1 MSNMAGLDPNLV
13 WVPPDNQL
21 QPIQPPS
28 PIPTPTVAD
37 ISPPQPQPAPAPAP
51 QQQGGFSFFD
61 GFMEAVAFGYNFFLN
76 PVGAINNVGR
86 IVTQDSQ
93 TEVLTPSPT
102 PISMAL
108 DAEGPIFR
116 AANTAVAGTILLA
129 NTGGNGIR
137 PGEDG
142 FSIGDL
148 GDVYRR
154 SWEYEITPGQAIA
167 TNYAGYLEWITKAVY
182 PEGSNALDNWI
193 EAENA
198 KALADPNNTR
208 GLNHWLSGLHSEFDV
223 DDMTQRDSAFGQG
236 LGRWITG
243 ASDAAIYWFVG
254 VDVLAA
260 KAATGIYRSATTK
273 FLATYGNAGRR
284 GVQSLDQTKAN
295 IIAHQAG
302 ARKTTEGEIVD
313 ELVGLTKEEAAFH
326 DLAKFSDNSMAVSNA
341 IGAVKTREEAKQ
353 LFLALLGDRDALASL
368 SRLRTEAA
376 DAFHMA
382 REQRDTLASGLEGM
396 PGGTFSGWGWHTDDA
411 VAHFDKL
418 ADESLEEAERLK
430 DLTSFL
436 GRDGEQLAGIGRP
449 TKIGGSVGRKQSKV
463 VKGVR
468 VQKRAGAD
476 AGYGKYSA
484 QRQAEKARNRLARF
498 NGSAYQHSV
507 FNMFGRQIRVVG
519 LRSAVDRLGTH
530 RQSGT
535 VNFADPNEFM
545 EEIKSVLSTT
555 PFLRRLA
562 KRFARGDETALVTR
576 EMPDGTVITETIDE
590 FRDRILGEAIAV
602 SRKGTREKGQF
613 LMNLERDMVL
623 SMAYS
628 YRMSPADMLEVAAKY
643 STARARVREH
653 IAEHSWL
660 KDGTDLVVLQQ
671 EVLTRLR
678 NGFNL
683 MDFNYIE
690 NVLRLSTRGSDPA
703 GKASRGT
710 RALVEAFDSLWRPLV
725 LLRLGYTQRNVAE
738 GWLRIA
744 AATGEFPTSGAAAQ
758 SAKMFTLNAGDR
770 LAGGGINLK
779 RAILNRRGRRKAKRE
794 IRRNRALMQDDINKR
809 KAVQAELKEVDR
821 QIEMRRK
828 LAKHTAQERVL
839 DERTAAMTRNEGPVY
854 NQISDEVT
862 EAQLRLIEDADTLIY
877 AEGEVFSLHARALP
891 TPNAK
896 TGEGVADA
904 EALTRSAMGPD
915 AEDLA
920 DQVDLYDWMT
930 PSAKR
935 QWDELQASQYD
946 PETGTYLSLDAKAQA
961 DKLMLGAYARRVRQ
975 LMKDDYRIGL
985 IDDEGRFKRLR
996 TGTIEKLG
1004 LDDFMSG
1011 KVVAVPR
1018 SVNPQYAKVDVYGGM
1033 LDLRTGSDSGTKLD
1047 LERIRGV
1054 VTEAEDDAGQLRE
1067 ITIDQSLS
1075 AAQRAGKST
1084 QAGIKFDETFRRL
1097 EDQFERTFGV
1107 NPKDV
1112 FPDRPNVPVNE
1123 WLVKDVGRLI
1133 DTILADPQLLRAVAV
1148 SSWIR
1153 RNQATLPPGFLE
1165 WATKNKL
1172 IITNKTI
1179 RGLVNKKK
1187 RLSKSIRNAEQI
1199 RNDLYDFISDT
1210 NNYPSELLH
1219 AGRLIV
1225 NNVLTDVWITPHT
1238 MDYLYGPG
1246 LYSIFDAKDTTR
1258 GYLTAHIA
1266 PGGSDISRAG
1276 MAEGRDPVV
1285 YIMPDTT
1292 DRAWVDLDEFITD
1305 VDGNMSPQLEDIID
1319 ALDIPEL
1326 AIGNGTLG
1334 GLVRAMFDDGSLEVI
1349 AGENVNTTIGNV
1361 WRFVVLDNIRTGQID
1376 NLASED
1382 AMYKVID
1389 VIREYGYDGLRHT
1402 SGGEGQPVFIWW
1414 SKDVEMQRLD
1424 DISDAALEYIGVERQ
1439 LKNLESDLGHINTKL
1454 RPGEVAYPYSDASM
1468 TAVAGRQGEQI
1479 FQANAKLEQIITRY
1493 ARERG
1498 YGGVYIDDPG
1508 TVEGY
1513 RALFTPDV
1521 SSINAGYLDSL
1532 IPGQVAQAGRG
1543 KASIADLSRTRGKQV
1558 PERRLA
1564 EGEPDSYDYPDS
1576 GSYLRALREWR
1587 ESGGVTEADSIP
1599 NRARPDTSTNFLLQ
1613 GLRDFDPDLYK
1624 AVTGPGSLSKTNKAK
1639 LAIWMQQGGYT
1650 HVLLPGRGKGA
1661 EPVLVSA
1668 SELVA
1673 DRKTGLAYLRYG
1685 AKDEVDET
1693 FTSILSKDPEYA
1705 QLLNQRDD
1713 VTRRLTTVSRSI
1725 GERQALLRD
1734 LAETVD
1740 RTRRSRFKKRRVGDS
1755 GDPEKDRV
1763 TFAGPRGE
1771 AVLET
1776 GSFRDPNEPL
1786 SGVTQSLWS
1795 SGSTTDYMIAGRIQ
1809 NGHAQLQAT
1818 GAYRTYSPADE
1829 KYWDAMEILVNQTIR
1844 EEPIMRRIAARPR
1857 ATSQQMIDQQND
1869 EIIQELMEDPAFLQ
1883 AADYGTYNIDNLPH
1897 EIDEIRETLYRWI
1910 PDQEVLNQ
1918 AVRDRVD
1925 ADYLTSK
1932 LAWRDDLVAIQ
1943 EKELVDV
1950 RNPVRR
1956 FFNRAMNV
1964 LGTMPEDALIKAPF
1978 YRKRWNEEMQRQV
1991 NGFEESGVTSF
2002 TPAQID
2008 AMRRQAHAYALRTTR
2023 ETTYTITRLST
2034 PAAAMAFIIP
2044 FFPAWENAVRFWS
2057 KQFVTNPS
2065 TLARYIQLWNA
2076 PNALGMVVDED
2087 GNPVEGRRG
2096 FGGLADALIS
2106 PGETYLIIP
2115 VPEWSK
2121 ATLDKLPFVGLGSKG
2136 QLRIAKGALN
2146 VALQGD
2152 YPWMA
2157 NAGPLVSV
2165 PVSYIAAQNPDYFEA
2180 IKGLEIGD
2188 AKIGDAIAKFFVPF
2202 GRPTASKNIIMAA
2215 LEQAV
2220 PAGPGRIVTYVEG
2233 MSDTQ
2238 FVSAVEE
2245 IHRDMVVDW
2254 ELNGGYESGSPKPDY
2269 AEAIARAQELS
2280 ALQFA
2285 GNMLSP
2291 AAPGYQSKY
2300 QVYIEE
2306 WRRILQ
2312 RHLEKEQSYRD
2323 QGITPDPD
2331 ERVGYDAALR
2341 EFLNTYGDSY
2351 FALTQSTSG
2360 RTGIGASLGE
2370 YDILKKHGDLAGKL
2384 AESDIKGNAD
2394 FAAMITSPYRGD
2406 FNESVYAWQLNRTF
2420 NNSQELIRGGER
2432 DNIQDKTEIQRGWI
2446 KWTDGLTGL
2455 EAIAEQ
2461 RGTTIQRDE
2470 ELSFLK
2476 KLLEADIAKQNPA
2489 WYIAKGEFET
2499 RGYIKTLENIE
2510 MILSDEA
2517 FMRAHGNEPV
2527 WVDVREWYEARS
2539 EIQEILAQRK
2549 RELGDRGSLNIKSP
2563 SNADILVAWELF
2575 IEEKK
2580 RSNIAFSEYYNRW
2593 LDYDNLYP
2601 GDPMD
2606 VIDIELD
2613 ILMQQQMAMGGV
2625 QQ

>member
-61 GFMEAVAFGYNFFLN
+61 GFMEAVAFGYNAFFN

-116 AANTAVAGTILLA
+116 AANTGVAGTILLA
-129 NTGGNGIR
+129 NIGGNGIR

-142 FSIGDL
+142 FSIGDV
-148 GDVYRR
+148 GNVYYRA
-154 SWEYEITPGQAIA
+154 WENEITPGQAIA
-167 TNYAGYLEWITKAVY
+167 TNWAGWFEAGAKLINEDVVDAMD
-182 PEGSNALDNWI
+182 AWI
-193 EAENA
+193 ESENA
-198 KALADPNNTR
+198 KALADPSNTR

-236 LGRWITG
+236 VGRWITG

-376 DAFHMA
+376 DALHMA

-468 VQKRAGAD
+468 VQKRAGAET
-476 AGYGKYSA
+476 GYGKYSA

-576 EMPDGTVITETIDE
+576 EMPDGTVITETVDE

-839 DERTAAMTRNEGPVY
+839 DERTAAMTRSEGPVY

-1033 LDLRTGSDSGTKLD
+1033 LDLRTNVQQEVFNVSRRVNRLRSYARDSEANRVD
-1047 LERIRGV
+1047 LVDVDPFDYDIVDVSADIDGPLRGILGDEV
-1054 VTEAEDDAGQLRE
+1054 VEELYAG
-1067 ITIDQSLS
+1067 
-1075 AAQRAGKST
+1075 G
-1084 QAGIKFDETFRRL
+1084 
-1097 EDQFERTFGV
+1097 
-1107 NPKDV
+1107 
-1112 FPDRPNVPVNE
+1112 
-1123 WLVKDVGRLI
+1123 
-1133 DTILADPQLLRAVAV
+1133 DPQKLANAANAIVQLVDDSPEILRAIAV
-1148 SSWIR
+1148 NKWMR
-1153 RNQATLPPGFLE
+1153 DNADRLPAGFVE
-1165 WATKNKL
+1165 WARKSKL
-1172 IITNKTI
+1172 IISSREI
-1179 RGLVNKKK
+1179 AK
-1187 RLSKSIRNAEQI
+1187 RLRRQAAMQKQADELNREIDETRDMLS
-1199 RNDLYDFISDT
+1199 DLSR
-1210 NNYPSELLH
+1210 YPQNELGHGGSTIDGNTHVDVLVDWRTMGH
-1219 AGRLIV
+1219 AA
-1225 NNVLTDVWITPHT
+1225 
-1238 MDYLYGPG
+1238 GPG
-1246 LYSIFDAKDTTR
+1246 LYSAYSDPSTSAGFLNAHLAQGGEGVLYLLPHPSGYAWINLGDKVTLDSGELSPAIQDIIQVLNDPKFSLSSGRFADADGETLGTFVSNYVSRYPGTDINDVYYQIRTAIEYGAVIPQDRTTNQIM
-1258 GYLTAHIA
+1258 YQVID
-1266 PGGSDISRAG
+1266 SIRAG
-1276 MAEGRDPVV
+1276 
-1285 YIMPDTT
+1285 
-1292 DRAWVDLDEFITD
+1292 
-1305 VDGNMSPQLEDIID
+1305 
-1319 ALDIPEL
+1319 
-1326 AIGNGTLG
+1326 
-1334 GLVRAMFDDGSLEVI
+1334 
-1349 AGENVNTTIGNV
+1349 
-1361 WRFVVLDNIRTGQID
+1361 
-1376 NLASED
+1376 
-1382 AMYKVID
+1382 
-1389 VIREYGYDGLRHT
+1389 GYDGLYKP
-1402 SGGEGQPVFIWW
+1402 SGASASNAPSLPSPGDYYIWW
-1414 SKDVEMQRLD
+1414 TRDLPLERADEISDIALRQYIARQKYQQLQAKIDANLSPEMQTVLD
-1424 DISDAALEYIGVERQ
+1424 TAP
-1439 LKNLESDLGHINTKL
+1439 LG
-1454 RPGEVAYPYSDASM
+1454 PQSM
-1468 TAVAGRQGEQI
+1468 TTVSSAAGSVT
-1479 FQANAKLEQIITRY
+1479 ANARIESLLTRY

-1543 KASIADLSRTRGKQV
+1543 KASVADLSRTRGKQV

-1818 GAYRTYSPADE
+1818 GAYRTYSPADD

-1857 ATSQQMIDQQND
+1857 ATSQQAIDQQND

-1897 EIDEIRETLYRWI
+1897 EIDQIRETLYRWI

-2008 AMRRQAHAYALRTTR
+2008 AMRRQAHAYALRATR

-2106 PGETYLIIP
+2106 PGETYLVIP

-2165 PVSYIAAQNPDYFEA
+2165 PLSYIAAQNPDYFEA

-2202 GRPTASKNIIMAA
+2202 GRPTASKNIISAA

-2220 PAGPGRIVTYVEG
+2220 PAGPGRIVTYIEG

-2254 ELNGGYESGSPKPDY
+2254 ELNGGYESGSAKPDY

-2312 RHLEKEQSYRD
+2312 KHLDKEKSYRER
-2323 QGITPDPD
+2323 GITPDPD
-2331 ERVGYDAALR
+2331 ERVGYNAALR

-2370 YDILKKHGDLAGKL
+2370 YDILKNHGDLAGKL
-2384 AESDIKGNAD
+2384 AESDIEGDAD

-2455 EAIAEQ
+2455 EAIAEE
-2461 RGTTIQRDE
+2461 RGTTIERDE
-2470 ELSFLK
+2470 ELKFLK
-2476 KLLEADIAKQNPA
+2476 KLLEAEIAQDNPA

-2613 ILMQQQMAMGGV
+2613 ILMQQQMAMGGA